1 MRNQNVAEYPPGWAA
16 ASTAPDR
23 SRPRQGNLI
32 VAEVHS

>member
-1 MRNQNVAEYPPGWAA
+1 MRNQNVAWYPPSWAA
-16 ASTAPDR
+16 SADPDP